1 MQKQSFS
8 FKTAKFQSINS
19 ESGTQQ
25 KRDLQMRKES
35 LKTRSKYDL
44 LKNSVEKLLNAR
56 SQNKQNIEAKS
67 KLLQK
72 SQTSLKAMED
82 LVSDLSKAKVKWEA
96 VSQSEMARLAKLK
109 SRSDAL
115 DQELLGMKTL
125 LTEVEEKSAL
135 MKEAVE
141 VLKQRVSGDQK
152 RYEEYV
158 DQVQIL
164 QNENQNQEDHLAK
177 VNAQL
182 NEKEKKRTDLEREIK
197 EKQELLQSL
206 FASIQETV
214 ERTRQKRDQI
224 YSEQEKIGRLADVI
238 NSSKVQLEDLL
249 SNERKSSVAVESLEN
264 TIENVRTQRKQTE
277 NDIGYIEREINDFR
291 QHKDGYEAFRF
302 KDALEKLKIKAGVDN
317 NNEMDTTKISSL
329 AQKLQMKEKYHREL
343 KETLTEVFS
352 EYEALS
358 KTQTELDEVRA
369 VCLSNIDKMGGEISE
384 LAVLREQLN
393 QFLEDGES
401 QSVLLRAE
409 IEECHQTLQNL
420 NAEIY
425 SLELESD
432 QSLTNAKQ
440 LVEDLNVQID
450 KATNEEKSLSEM
462 IAKEELTIATLL
474 QELEKKKEE
483 KITQE
488 QYVKNYEMKLSM
500 LREEH
505 INLQA
510 SVNNLEK
517 EIADAQAVGRNI
529 KDTIYEKQTIM
540 QKLSQEVGLMEDFDL
555 HKSIEEL
562 KLQALKEME
571 SYQQEISKKYQDM
584 YEMEKQ
590 ALTNKKKEVAS
601 KLQALQEN
609 YQKSLQDL
617 DNAIQSLSE
626 KLQSGNVEDVKVP
639 EKRKSDPLE
648 MPFTEPLFSINFDD
662 DLFTDNET
670 AKEKNFDF
678 FDEDY

>member
-1 MQKQSFS
+1 MF
-8 FKTAKFQSINS
+8 
-19 ESGTQQ
+19 
-25 KRDLQMRKES
+25 
-35 LKTRSKYDL
+35 
-44 LKNSVEKLLNAR
+44 LNFF
-56 SQNKQNIEAKS
+56 NN
-67 KLLQK
+67 
-72 SQTSLKAMED
+72 
-82 LVSDLSKAKVKWEA
+82 LSK
-96 VSQSEMARLAKLK
+96 
-109 SRSDAL
+109 
-115 DQELLGMKTL
+115 
-125 LTEVEEKSAL
+125 
-135 MKEAVE
+135 
-141 VLKQRVSGDQK
+141 
-152 RYEEYV
+152 
-158 DQVQIL
+158 
-164 QNENQNQEDHLAK
+164 
-177 VNAQL
+177 
-182 NEKEKKRTDLEREIK
+182 
-197 EKQELLQSL
+197 
-206 FASIQETV
+206 
-214 ERTRQKRDQI
+214 
-224 YSEQEKIGRLADVI
+224 
-238 NSSKVQLEDLL
+238 
-249 SNERKSSVAVESLEN
+249 
-264 TIENVRTQRKQTE
+264 
-277 NDIGYIEREINDFR
+277 GYIEREINDFR

-529 KDTIYEKQTIM
+529 KDTIYEKQTIV
-540 QKLSQEVGLMEDFDL
+540 SVGFDV
-555 HKSIEEL
+555 H
-562 KLQALKEME
+562 Q
-571 SYQQEISKKYQDM
+571 
-584 YEMEKQ
+584 
-590 ALTNKKKEVAS
+590 
-601 KLQALQEN
+601 
-609 YQKSLQDL
+609 
-617 DNAIQSLSE
+617 
-626 KLQSGNVEDVKVP
+626 
-639 EKRKSDPLE
+639 
-648 MPFTEPLFSINFDD
+648 INFTIAVD
-662 DLFTDNET
+662 
-670 AKEKNFDF
+670 AKTITRSGVDGRFRPSQVH
-678 FDEDY
+678 